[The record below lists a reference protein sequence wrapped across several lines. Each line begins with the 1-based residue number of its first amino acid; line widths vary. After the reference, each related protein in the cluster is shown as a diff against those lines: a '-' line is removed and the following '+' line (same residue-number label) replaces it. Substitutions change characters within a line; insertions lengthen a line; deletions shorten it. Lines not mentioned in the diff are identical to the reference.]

1 MFISLYV
8 ISGILLILLWSVWL
22 NFHRAKQ
29 IRSLKYCFVT
39 ISDLSINK
47 LREVKSAR
55 EEHVGDPDLVPY
67 IVSESLREIESSVEN
82 LLKRQEQAGVQ
93 PYSLK
98 DRTKE
103 LGIV

>member
-8 ISGILLILLWSVWL
+8 ISGILLILAWSVWL

-47 LREVKSAR
+47 LRELQSER
-55 EEHVGDPDLVPY
+55 EEHVGDPELVPY

-82 LLKRQEQAGVQ
+82 LLKLQEQAGVQ

-98 DRTKE
+98 DRAKA

>member
-1 MFISLYV
+1 MFISLCV
-8 ISGILLILLWSVWL
+8 ITGILLTLVWSVWL

-47 LREVKSAR
+47 LREVKLER
-55 EEHVGDPDLVPY
+55 DEHLGDPDLVPY
-67 IVSESLREIESSVEN
+67 IVSESLREIESTVEN
-82 LLKRQEQAGVQ
+82 LLKLQEQAGVQ
-93 PYSLK
+93 LYSLK
-98 DRTKE
+98 DRAKE